1 MSKFIAVLAAVA
13 AILMIVVGC
22 GGGDDSSSDSSS
34 ITKAQFVK
42 QADAICEKGNKENE
56 AEFEEFAKENGLSE
70 KKEPTKAQQ
79 EEAISEIVAPSVQ
92 KQIEEIDA
100 LGAPEGDEK
109 QIEAMVAAVEEGVE
123 EIESDPTT
131 LLEGKNPLG
140 KGSKLAKEYGLKACG
155 EEG

>member
-1 MSKFIAVLAAVA
+1 VSKLIAVLAAFA
-13 AILMIVVGC
+13 AIMVIVAGC

-42 QADAICEKGNKENE
+42 QADAICEKGNKESE
-56 AEFEEFAKENGLSE
+56 AEFEELAKEKGFSE
-70 KKEPTKAQQ
+70 KKEPSKPQQ
-79 EEAISEIVAPSVQ
+79 EEIISEIVAPGVQ

-123 EIESDPTT
+123 EIEENPAS
-131 LLEGKNPLG
+131 LIEGKNPLA
-140 KGSKLAKEYGLKACG
+140 KGTKLAKDYGLKACG